1 MYFTTFDDTHK
12 NIVRGL
18 QSLQNITRGT
28 LVSTIFNFPC
38 ELLCLTTG
46 GREWHKLKPFGVL
59 YYLEYIESMHT
70 PSWKRR
76 IHGCSSIVLAEE
88 IKGIH
93 KALANLIYMDTVDE
107 IKSGL
112 LGKGSTHKCTMSRET
127 HYIAL
132 KKYHTTSCFQD
143 HLDVLL
149 VIRGTADFK
158 DVLSDTL
165 LDAVDFRQGKGHSGL
180 AASGQFLVD
189 HHRDLIQV
197 CLSCQTRH
205 ESS

>member
-1 MYFTTFDDTHK
+1 MYFTTIEDTQK

-28 LVSTIFNFPC
+28 LVSTTFNFPC
-38 ELLCLTTG
+38 ELLAGITMG

-88 IKGIH
+88 IKEIH

-112 LGKGSTHKCTMSRET
+112 LGKESAWNRIDAQMHNEPGDSLHCLEEVSHNILLPRSTGCTAGDTGYYRFQRCAVRHTARRCGLPTRKGSFWVGCFWSIPGRSSSR
-127 HYIAL
+127 
-132 KKYHTTSCFQD
+132 F
-143 HLDVLL
+143 
-149 VIRGTADFK
+149 
-158 DVLSDTL
+158 
-165 LDAVDFRQGKGHSGL
+165 DAKV
-180 AASGQFLVD
+180 A
-189 HHRDLIQV
+189 
-197 CLSCQTRH
+197 
-205 ESS
+205 